1 MTARNLSADLGEM
14 TAGWKGREAWRRK
27 QSRTYNLHG
36 NAQPMNDRTQPDFD
50 SLLMQIGEAGRRL
63 SEINASEG
71 AAGNISV
78 CLRGPLE
85 FRRRFPDREDI
96 PLPISVPGL
105 GGATFIVT
113 GSGRRLREL
122 LEDPE
127 GNLGCLVVEAGGEMG
142 RLYTSPQR
150 RFRRLTSE
158 FNSHLAVHNDR
169 LMNSD
174 TALHAIVHAQPPH
187 LTYLSHIT
195 AYQNEGYL
203 NRRLFRWQP
212 ETILQ
217 MPEGLGVVSFLVP
230 GSAVLA
236 AATCEAMRR
245 HQVAIWMKHG
255 VIARA
260 DGSIQHAVDLVEYA
274 EAAARYEY
282 LNLTAGEPTQGLSA
296 DEIRS
301 ICRAANI
308 QQSIF

>member
-1 MTARNLSADLGEM
+1 MDRQSYPDL
-14 TAGWKGREAWRRK
+14 
-27 QSRTYNLHG
+27 
-36 NAQPMNDRTQPDFD
+36 D
-50 SLLMQIGEAGRRL
+50 SLLVQIGEAGKRL

-78 CLRGPLE
+78 CVRGPLE
-85 FRRRFPDREDI
+85 FRRRFPDREDV
-96 PLPISVPGL
+96 PLPIRVPGL
-105 GGATFIVT
+105 AGATFIVT

-122 LEDPE
+122 LDDPE
-127 GNLGCLVVEAGGEMG
+127 GNVGLLIVDADGEMG
-142 RLYTSPQR
+142 RLYTSPRR
-150 RFRRLTSE
+150 RFGRLTSE
-158 FNSHLAVHNDR
+158 FNSHLAVHDDR
-169 LMNSD
+169 LTNSD
-174 TALHAIVHAQPPH
+174 AALHAIVHAQPPH

-217 MPEGLGVVSFLVP
+217 MPEGLGVISFLVP
-230 GSAVLA
+230 GSAALA
-236 AATCEAMRR
+236 AATCEALRR
-245 HQVAIWMKHG
+245 HQLAVWMKHG

-260 DGSIQHAVDLVEYA
+260 DGSIKHAVDLAEYA

-282 LNLTAGEPTQGLSA
+282 MNLTAGEPAHGLSP

-308 QQSIF
+308 QQRIF

>member
-1 MTARNLSADLGEM
+1 MDL
-14 TAGWKGREAWRRK
+14 
-27 QSRTYNLHG
+27 QSY
-36 NAQPMNDRTQPDFD
+36 PDLD
-50 SLLMQIGEAGRRL
+50 SLLVQIGETGRRL

-78 CLRGPLE
+78 CVRGTLE

-96 PLPISVPGL
+96 RLPIRVPGL
-105 GGATFIVT
+105 AGATFIVT

-122 LEDPE
+122 LDDPE
-127 GNLGCLVVEAGGEMG
+127 GNLGLLLVDADGETG
-142 RLYTSPQR
+142 RLYTSPRR
-150 RFRRLTSE
+150 RFARLTSE
-158 FNSHLAVHNDR
+158 FNSHLAVHDDR
-169 LMNSD
+169 LANTD

-217 MPEGLGVVSFLVP
+217 MPEGLGVISFLVP

-236 AATCEAMRR
+236 AATCEVMRR
-245 HQVAIWMKHG
+245 HQLAIWMKHG
-255 VIARA
+255 AIARA
-260 DGSIQHAVDLVEYA
+260 DGSIKHAVDLVEYA
-274 EAAARYEY
+274 EAAAHYEY
-282 LNLTAGEPTQGLSA
+282 MNLTVGEPAHGLSP
-296 DEIRS
+296 DEVRG